1 MEQHF
6 PLIKACQGHDA
17 EGVDVSPFQASCT
30 QLATE
35 NCHQSR
41 AICSDS
47 NETAK
52 RRQREKRRM
61 RKRLR
66 WFVDIRE
73 EAVRQYEIY
82 LTKLFPKSVGKS
94 SKATQGKERM
104 EWMYKTL

>member
-1 MEQHF
+1 M
-6 PLIKACQGHDA
+6 IIACQRHDA
-17 EGVDVSPFQASCT
+17 EGVDVSPFRASCT

-61 RKRLR
+61 RKIALGSGYQRGGSET
-66 WFVDIRE
+66 I
-73 EAVRQYEIY
+73 
-82 LTKLFPKSVGKS
+82 
-94 SKATQGKERM
+94 
-104 EWMYKTL
+104 